1 MMTKATTDMETPT
14 GAPQAQLDQEDALT
28 KGLLNVA
35 YSVVPDEPVKKKV
48 SRFGRRESR
57 FWFQLESEKD
67 KIARRRQ
74 EFKPPTLEHIDDA
87 VTTRLKTFQK
97 EVPDLLRSG
106 IQEVREFFLKELAPL
121 TLAAPG
127 GVIQARDVAE
137 RMFNTTI
144 DTGIFSRFDNMVNC
158 ATTIK
163 VALFVLDYFDLPED
177 FLPMLLGPR
186 MQQPDSDTQKLLQLM
201 KTMADGQEKLA
212 STMKKGQASL
222 ASALKRGQDG
232 KRV

>member
-1 MMTKATTDMETPT
+1 METPT

-28 KGLLNVA
+28 QGLLTVA
-35 YSVVPDEPVKKKV
+35 YSTVPAEPVKKKV

-57 FWFQLESEKD
+57 FWFRLESEHEKLE
-67 KIARRRQ
+67 ARKATFQ
-74 EFKPPTLEHIDDA
+74 APVLEHIDDA
-87 VTTRLKTFQK
+87 VTTRLKTFKK
-97 EVPDLLRSG
+97 EVPEALRSG
-106 IQEVREFFLKELAPL
+106 IEEVREFFLTEIAPL

-127 GVIQARDVAE
+127 GTLQARDVAE
-137 RMFNTTI
+137 RMFSTTI
-144 DTGIFSRFDNMVNC
+144 DTGIFARFDNMVNC

-163 VALFVLDYFDLPED
+163 VARFVLAYFDLPEE
-177 FLPMLLGPR
+177 FLPMLLGNR
-186 MQQPDSDTQKLLQLM
+186 VQPQDSDTQKLLQLM
-201 KTMADGQEKLA
+201 KTMADGQDKLA